1 MKSSD
6 TLINF
11 IKRTEGCKLTAYQDS
26 VGVWTIGYGHTA
38 GVKRGDRI
46 TQQQAD
52 DFLRSDLT
60 RFEAIA
66 AKTPGV
72 RTQGQ
77 FDAVTDFCYNCGPG
91 NFQTST
97 LRKYITSGRKDW
109 EIQKEFLKWTRAGG
123 KELGGLVSR
132 RVWEAARWKE

>member
-6 TLINF
+6 ILINF
-11 IKRTEGCKLTAYQDS
+11 IKRTEGCKLAAYQDS

-38 GVKRGDRI
+38 GVRRGDRI

-52 DFLRSDLT
+52 AFLRSDLA

-91 NFQTST
+91 NFQNST
-97 LRKYITSGRKDW
+97 LRRFIISGRKDW
-109 EIQKEFLKWTRAGG
+109 EIQKEFLKWTKAGG

>member
-6 TLINF
+6 ILINY
-11 IKRTEGCKLTAYQDS
+11 IKRAEGCKLTAYQDS

-38 GVKRGDRI
+38 DVKRGDRI

-52 DFLRSDLT
+52 DFLRSDLS
-60 RFEAIA
+60 RFEVIA
-66 AKTPGV
+66 ARTPGV

-91 NFQTST
+91 NFQNST
-97 LRKYITSGRKDW
+97 LRKYITTGRKDW
-109 EIQKEFLKWTRAGG
+109 EIQKEFLKWTKAGG

>member
-6 TLINF
+6 ILINY

-38 GVKRGDRI
+38 DVKRGDRI

-52 DFLRSDLT
+52 DFLRSDLN

-66 AKTPGV
+66 ARTPGV

-91 NFQTST
+91 NFQNST
-97 LRKYITSGRKDW
+97 LRKYITTGRKDW
-109 EIQKEFLKWTRAGG
+109 EIQKEFLKWTKAGG